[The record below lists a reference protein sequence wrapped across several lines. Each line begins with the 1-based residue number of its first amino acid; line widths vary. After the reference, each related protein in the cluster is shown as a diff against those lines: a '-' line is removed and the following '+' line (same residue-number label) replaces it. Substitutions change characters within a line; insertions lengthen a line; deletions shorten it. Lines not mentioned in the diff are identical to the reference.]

1 MIVWEWI
8 KNKKLKDISLKKRR
22 EGNILIIYGETLEI
36 SYLNKIAAQIME
48 LSNGSNTMSDIV
60 DVLLKKYDVEENE
73 LKIDII
79 TLVREL
85 QWKRIIKLEE

>member
-36 SYLNKIAAQIME
+36 SYLNKIAAQVME

>member
-48 LSNGSNTMSDIV
+48 LSNGSNTMSDIF

>member
-48 LSNGSNTMSDIV
+48 LSNGSNTISDIV
-60 DVLLKKYDVEENE
+60 DILFKKYDVEENE

-85 QWKRIIKLEE
+85 QWKRIIRLEE